1 MNQQQN
7 PYAATQVTLN
17 EQGPLESLEL
27 ADRGIRLGAVLIDM
41 LCIGGLGV
49 VAAILVPAM
58 SKGGGNG
65 GAGALI
71 ASLLFI
77 LGILALVIYNLV
89 LLHRQGQTIGKRALG
104 IKVVRTDGSHCALG
118 RYIFLR
124 ILVTSLI
131 GAIPFIGGIINL
143 VGILL
148 IFRASRKCLHDEIA
162 DTIVVKA

>member
-17 EQGPLESLEL
+17 EQRPLESLEL
-27 ADRGIRLGAVLIDM
+27 AGRGTRLGAVLIDM
-41 LCIGGLGV
+41 LCIGGLGM

-58 SKGGGNG
+58 SKGGG

-77 LGILALVIYNLV
+77 AGILALVIYNLV
-89 LLHRQGQTIGKRALG
+89 LIHRQGQTIGKRTLG
-104 IKVVRTDGSHCALG
+104 IKVVRTDGSHCDLG

-131 GAIPFIGGIINL
+131 GAIPFVGGIINL
-143 VGILL
+143 IGILL
-148 IFRASRKCLHDEIA
+148 IFRDSRKCLHDEIA
-162 DTIVVKA
+162 GTIVVKA